1 MALMASLLERLEK
14 KLIIKNTLFIRNGDP
29 RLPENSKSK
38 KFSFTGDN
46 ALSDMIKSSNVIFS
60 DFRPQT
66 SVLIKINLNSPNPYP
81 ASTSSKMLDA
91 LLQSLMGLGVKKICI
106 GDCSGL
112 VSLPTRKVIKKK
124 GLDRFK
130 KYGARLKVFDYGS
143 WVNVA
148 IKGIYF
154 KSIILSE
161 SIYKYDKIINLAN
174 LKSHHLAGFSFSTKL
189 LVGFMHPFQRIQL
202 HKDHL
207 EEKIAELSLAVQPD
221 ISIIDA
227 RSIFIDGG
235 PDVGKVAE
243 AKTIIVSNDLLDAD
257 LSAYNLLVSIK
268 QQYGINDLDKNPNNC
283 RFFKHFIEIKGNS

>member
-1 MALMASLLERLEK
+1 MASFLERLERK
-14 KLIIKNTLFIRNGDP
+14 IIIKNTFFIRNGAP
-29 RLPENSKSK
+29 RLPKNRKSK
-38 KFSFTGDN
+38 KLSFTGDN
-46 ALSDMIKSSNVIFS
+46 ALSDMVKSGNIIFS
-60 DFRPQT
+60 DFNPQT
-66 SVLIKINLNSPNPYP
+66 SVLVKINLNSSNPYP
-81 ASTSSKMLDA
+81 ASTSSEMLDA
-91 LLQSLMGLGVKKICI
+91 LLQSLINLGVKKICI

-112 VSLPTRKVIKKK
+112 VSLPTRKIISRK
-124 GLDRFK
+124 GLDHFK
-130 KYGARLKVFDYGS
+130 KYGAKIKVFDYGK
-143 WVNVA
+143 WVNVP

-174 LKSHHLAGFSFSTKL
+174 LKAHHAAGFSFSTKL

-227 RSIFIDGG
+227 RSIFVDGG
-235 PDVGKVAE
+235 PDIGTVAE
-243 AKTIIVSNDLLDAD
+243 AKTIIVNNDLLNAD
-257 LSAYNLLVSIK
+257 LSAYNLLVSVK
-268 QQYGINDLDKNPNNC
+268 QQYGINDLDENPNNS

>member
-1 MALMASLLERLEK
+1 MASLLERLERK
-14 KLIIKNTLFIRNGDP
+14 IIIKNTFFIRNGAP
-29 RLPENSKSK
+29 RLPETKKSK

-46 ALSDMIKSSNVIFS
+46 ALSDMLKSGNLIFS
-60 DFRPQT
+60 DFNPQT
-66 SVLIKINLNSPNPYP
+66 SVLVKINLNSSNPYP
-81 ASTSSKMLDA
+81 ASTSSEMLDA
-91 LLQSLMGLGVKKICI
+91 ILQSLINLGVKKICI

-112 VSLPTRKVIKKK
+112 VSLPTRKVISRK
-124 GLDRFK
+124 GLDHFK
-130 KYGARLKVFDYGS
+130 KYGVKIKVFDYGK
-143 WVNVA
+143 WVNVP

-174 LKSHHLAGFSFSTKL
+174 LKSHHVAGFSFSTKL

-227 RSIFIDGG
+227 RSIFVDGG
-235 PDVGKVAE
+235 PDIGTVAE
-243 AKTIIVSNDLLDAD
+243 AKTIIVDNDLLDAD
-257 LSAYNLLVSIK
+257 LSAYNLLVLIK
-268 QQYGINDLDKNPNNC
+268 QQYGINDLDKNPHNC
-283 RFFKHFIEIKGNS
+283 RFFKHFTEIKGNS

>member
-1 MALMASLLERLEK
+1 MASLLERLERK
-14 KLIIKNTLFIRNGDP
+14 IIIKNTFFIRNGTP
-29 RLPENSKSK
+29 RLPETKKSK
-38 KFSFTGDN
+38 KLSFTGDN
-46 ALSDMIKSSNVIFS
+46 ALSDMVKSSNIIFS
-60 DFRPQT
+60 DFNPQT
-66 SVLIKINLNSPNPYP
+66 SVLIKLNLNSSNPYP
-81 ASTSSKMLDA
+81 ASTSPEMLDA
-91 LLQSLMGLGVKKICI
+91 LLQSLINLGVKKVCI

-112 VSLPTRKVIKKK
+112 VSLPTRKVINRK
-124 GLDRFK
+124 GLDHFK
-130 KYGARLKVFDYGS
+130 KYGVKIKVFDYGK
-143 WVNVA
+143 WVNVP

-227 RSIFIDGG
+227 RSIFVDGG
-235 PDVGKVAE
+235 PDIGTVAE
-243 AKTIIVSNDLLDAD
+243 AKTIIVNNDLLNAD
-257 LSAYNLLVSIK
+257 LSAYNLLVSVK
-268 QQYGINDLDKNPNNC
+268 QQYGINDLDKNPNNS